1 MLCKL
6 VRHSHIYEAP
16 ALYVSSVIWYFKYG
30 EAIEIYNGI
39 IFNFYTGLSHI
50 NNFTL
55 SVPTDNQ
62 SSSPDLRKLCKSLFS
77 PVYE

>member
-1 MLCKL
+1 MLRKL

-16 ALYVSSVIWYFKYG
+16 ALNVSLVIWCFKYG

-39 IFNFYTGLSHI
+39 IFDFYTGLSHI

-55 SVPTDNQ
+55 SIPTDNQ
-62 SSSPDLRKLCKSLFS
+62 SSSPDLCKLCKSLFS
-77 PVYE
+77 PVCE